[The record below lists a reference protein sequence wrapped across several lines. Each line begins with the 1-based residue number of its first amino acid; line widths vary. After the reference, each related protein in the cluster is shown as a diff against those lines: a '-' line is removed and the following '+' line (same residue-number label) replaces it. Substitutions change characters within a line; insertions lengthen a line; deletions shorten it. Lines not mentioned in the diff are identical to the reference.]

1 MKFTETFALLALS
14 LPLAITP
21 LSWAG
26 TQSSQSSSSKPTSA
40 AHETTTPVGH
50 ETATPAATGGKQP
63 AKFLSG
69 TDPDYS
75 ESAREK
81 NIEGTVILSVAV
93 YEKGK
98 VTSVKV
104 VNPLESSL
112 DRRAVRAVKH
122 WRFSPA
128 TLDGKPVASEF
139 NVSVDFRLT
148 Q

>member
-1 MKFTETFALLALS
+1 MKLTEKLAVLVLS
-14 LPLAITP
+14 LPLAVAP
-21 LSWAG
+21 LSSAVALNP
-26 TQSSQSSSSKPTSA
+26 QSSSKSA
-40 AHETTTPVGH
+40 TAAPETMTP
-50 ETATPAATGGKQP
+50 EATEGKQP

-81 NIEGTVILSVAV
+81 HIEGTVILAV
-93 YEKGK
+93 TVNEKGK

-112 DRRAVRAVKH
+112 DRRAVKAVKH
-122 WRFSPA
+122 WKFSPA
-128 TLDGKPVASEF
+128 TLGGKPVAAEF

>member
-1 MKFTETFALLALS
+1 MKLTEKLAVLVLS
-14 LPLAITP
+14 LPLAVAP
-21 LSWAG
+21 LSSAVALNP
-26 TQSSQSSSSKPTSA
+26 QSSSKSA
-40 AHETTTPVGH
+40 TAAPETMPS
-50 ETATPAATGGKQP
+50 EAREGKQP

-81 NIEGTVILSVAV
+81 HIEGTVILAV
-93 YEKGK
+93 TVNEKGK

-112 DRRAVRAVKH
+112 DRRAVKAVKH
-122 WRFSPA
+122 WKFSPA
-128 TLDGKPVASEF
+128 TLGGKPVAAEF